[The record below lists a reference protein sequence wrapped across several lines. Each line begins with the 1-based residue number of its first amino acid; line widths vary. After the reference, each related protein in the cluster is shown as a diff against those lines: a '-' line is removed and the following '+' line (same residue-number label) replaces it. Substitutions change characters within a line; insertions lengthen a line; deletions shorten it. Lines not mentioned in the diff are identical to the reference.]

1 MHVVERLFK
10 KEPKTIH
17 LILPC
22 LPLTEPSIYKT
33 TNILLIFHLLQL
45 SFGFGLVPSV
55 LLAYI
60 GQAAYLRV
68 HPEDVANTFYR
79 STPSKYRTPPH
90 HHLESHRK
98 YRFSELFLTRC
109 LYVYPLGR
117 TYARSLLVLANV
129 HSRASSIDH
138 WEPSH
143 DLLRL
148 RDNLAFPDTRL
159 LSEGKDTAHLE
170 AILGPTIHP

>member
-10 KEPKTIH
+10 KEPNKDH
-17 LILPC
+17 SLILPC
-22 LPLTEPSIYKT
+22 IPLTEPSIYKT
-33 TNILLIFHLLQL
+33 TN
-45 SFGFGLVPSV
+45 
-55 LLAYI
+55 I

-117 TYARSLLVLANV
+117 TYVRSLLVLANV